1 MQCVTTVTFSVIFNG
16 EPLPYFQPSRG
27 LGQGDPSSP
36 YLFNIVTNVFSSL
49 MKQAV
54 DNGTITGIR
63 LNRTCPTLSHLLF
76 ANDSIFFMNG
86 TILEC
91 QNLAMILNQ
100 YCLAARQEINL
111 NKSDIFFNKGCP

>member
-76 ANDSIFFMNG
+76 ANDSIFFHEWHHSRMSKFG
-86 TILEC
+86 HDSKSILPSC
-91 QNLAMILNQ
+91 WTG
-100 YCLAARQEINL
+100 
-111 NKSDIFFNKGCP
+111 D

>member
-100 YCLAARQEINL
+100 YCLAAGQEINL